1 MAFFRR
7 VREEVAAD
15 HTIQRIKYD
24 GTRVARATP
33 SASVNYLLDKV
44 PIVQWLPKY
53 NPRWILYDCL
63 AGLTVGVLLIPQSL
77 AYAKIATIPVEFGL
91 MSSWLP
97 NFVYFIMGTSKEVD
111 MSTGPTS
118 LMGLLT
124 AEIIRDVSQEG
135 FTPQAIS
142 SAVAMSVGVY
152 CLIVGLFK
160 LGFVLE
166 FISVPVLNGFVS
178 AAAIVI
184 MLGQVPSLFG
194 ISAGTGTANI
204 IHDIFAQAPKWK
216 PATMAIG
223 FGGIMLLVMLQKIG
237 QKWGQKSK
245 IIWLLALARS
255 AVVLI
260 LFTGISYGLNRNVKT
275 PVFEISKVKSNGI
288 ATPKMPALDLFQK
301 VFARAVAPFLAA
313 SLEHLAIAK
322 GFGRKNNY
330 AVDQSQELVYLGVT
344 NFFNSF
350 FSSMSVGGAMSR
362 TAVNSDTGV
371 KSPAFG
377 LFAGGF
383 VLLAIFKLSPAL
395 FWIPKATLA
404 AIIVT
409 AVWHVIMP
417 PRVFYSYWKTSL
429 ADFVASMLSF
439 WVTLFVSTEM
449 GIASAVGFNVFIH
462 ILSSAFARVRQVAE
476 VGEDSTGNKFH
487 GAAGVRGVPLDSQV
501 FKFNQ
506 SVIFWNA
513 FCVKDQCFDVVQ
525 TFNSGSVIAYEA
537 QKVNRNWSVSGERR
551 IKQMRAKAGVLD
563 DPVPIQV
570 VVLDMSMVTTIDTTG
585 LVALSDF
592 KADLKKYGGEG
603 AELRIFGMTED
614 VQARFERFGW
624 DLYPSESISLE
635 HRGKSKGTPL
645 YHSMLDAVND
655 RRIMVAADE
664 VGPDEFKIVG
674 SEKA

>member
-1 MAFFRR
+1 MAFFKRI
-7 VREEVAAD
+7 RESVATD

-24 GTRVARATP
+24 GARVARATP

-53 NPRWILYDCL
+53 SPKWVFYDFL
-63 AGLTVGVLLIPQSL
+63 AGITVGVLLIPQAL

-91 MSSWLP
+91 MSAWLP
-97 NFVYFIMGTSKEVD
+97 NFIYLVMGTSKD

-135 FTPQAIS
+135 FTPQGIS

-184 MLGQVPSLFG
+184 MLGQIPSLFG
-194 ISAGTGTANI
+194 ISVGTGTANI
-204 IHDIFAQAPKWK
+204 IRDIFVQAPKWK
-216 PATMAIG
+216 PITMAIG
-223 FGGIMLLVMLQKIG
+223 FGGIMLLVVLQKIG
-237 QKWGQKSK
+237 QRWGKK
-245 IIWLLALARS
+245 NKVIWLLALARS

-260 LFTGISYGLNRNVKT
+260 LFTGISYGINKDATT

-288 ATPKMPALDLFQK
+288 ATPQMPAFGLVQK

-313 SLEHLAIAK
+313 ALEHLAIAK

-330 AVDQSQELVYLGVT
+330 VVDESQELVYLGVT

-350 FSSMSVGGAMSR
+350 FSSMAVGGAMSR

-371 KSPAFG
+371 KSPVYG

-409 AVWHVIMP
+409 AVWHVITSP
-417 PRVFYSYWKTSL
+417 KVFHSYWKVSL
-429 ADFVASMLSF
+429 VDFLASMLSF

-462 ILSSAFARVRQVAE
+462 ILRSAFARVRHVTE
-476 VGEDSTGNKFH
+476 VGEEPADKKFDS
-487 GAAGVRGVPLDSQV
+487 AVEARGVPLDSQV

-506 SVIFWNA
+506 AVIFWNA
-513 FCVKDQCFDVVQ
+513 FGVKDQCFDVVQ
-525 TFNSGSVIAYEA
+525 TFNSGSIFAYEEQRA
-537 QKVNRNWSVSGERR
+537 NRNWSVSGERR
-551 IKQMRAKAGVLD
+551 IKQMRAKAGVLA
-563 DPVPIQV
+563 DPVSIQIV
-570 VVLDMSMVTTIDTTG
+570 ILDMSMVTTVDTTG
-585 LVALSDF
+585 LVALSDL
-592 KADLKKYGGEG
+592 KTDLKKYGGEG
-603 AELRIFGMTED
+603 AELRITGMTKD

-624 DLYPSESISLE
+624 ELYPAETVILE

-645 YHSMLDAVND
+645 YRSMLDAVNE
-655 RRIMVAADE
+655 RRIGVAAE
-664 VGPDEFKIVG
+664 EIGPDESRIVG
-674 SEKA
+674 GEKA